1 MCRTIVLAPGTSC
14 LASFQDVWK
23 CYPMG
28 EYRRREFCR
37 RCIIS
42 QYTPPAA
49 VPQKS
54 SMLNVKNNHSY
65 FLPLRTQRGHDSPA
79 ELKQGKEDDDHSSLY
94 DKNLT
99 EGDDIPHSLEQERA
113 KQNSRTESW
122 ARGVCMQTVTYN
134 SPLNQILQIPMLSF
148 KFHLWLFL
156 KLQGR

>member
-1 MCRTIVLAPGTSC
+1 MVSEVGSVWCLTCHCTQISQRPSQTCLPAGVSLGWAPTALSAGSWRRGSEMCRTIVLAPGTSC

-99 EGDDIPHSLEQERA
+99 EGDDIPHSLE
-113 KQNSRTESW
+113 
-122 ARGVCMQTVTYN
+122 
-134 SPLNQILQIPMLSF
+134 
-148 KFHLWLFL
+148 
-156 KLQGR
+156 